1 NGVQMLD
8 GPHHHHRKQMFMS
21 LMTSDSLEELSKLTN
36 EQLQIASRKWEGMD
50 KVVLFD
56 EMEKVMCRI
65 ACQWAGVPLWARE
78 LNKRAADLG
87 KLIDAFGA
95 VGPRHWQGRSARTR
109 VNKWAKRIIENVRRG
124 NRIPSEDTPVYIIA
138 WHRDLD
144 GKLLKAHV

>member
-1 NGVQMLD
+1 
-8 GPHHHHRKQMFMS
+8 
-21 LMTSDSLEELSKLTN
+21 
-36 EQLQIASRKWEGMD
+36 
-50 KVVLFD
+50 
-56 EMEKVMCRI
+56 
-65 ACQWAGVPLWARE
+65 AGVPLWARE

-144 GKLLKAHV
+144 GKLLKAHVAAVELINILRPIVAIARYVTFGSLALHDYPEVRKKLEEDPESYTQPFVQ